1 MTLRPGLGGM
11 RARPAKIVP
20 RAEVLARAREHDDL
34 RASVFRDP
42 VELRLQRRKH
52 RGGQRVHAITAIER
66 QRRHAVLVLAQDMGR
81 FDFSFGW
88 CVHGVLRYSIAEADV
103 ASSRTTNFS
112 IFPFHSFATTPP
124 PPCP

>member
-1 MTLRPGLGGM
+1 M
-11 RARPAKIVP
+11 RAHLAKMVP

-34 RASVFRDP
+34 RARVFRDP

-66 QRRHAVLVLAQDMGR
+66 QRRHAVLVLSQDMGR

-88 CVHGVLRYSIAEADV
+88 CVHGVLLYSTSYSHIAP
-103 ASSRTTNFS
+103 SLTRNFL
-112 IFPFHSFATTPP
+112 ILPFELFPSTPH
-124 PPCP
+124 